1 MEEFV
6 YNLASRT
13 AFHMNLLWL
22 GDSPARELSWC
33 YFFHL
38 RSNAWEQHWLCETE
52 QGVGISGQKGLCGV
66 RKHLLASWADCTA
79 WVETVVGLKA
89 VPIVSAG
96 GCPFPP
102 SLATYLSAFRWC

>member
-1 MEEFV
+1 
-6 YNLASRT
+6 
-13 AFHMNLLWL
+13 MNLLWL

-89 VPIVSAG
+89 VPIVFAG
-96 GCPFPP
+96 GSPFPP